1 MTNDQVNALM
11 QMVKQVHEQ
20 QDIYMQVVM
29 SEHYTVAY
37 VFPVYVE
44 ENWDEEEDEENECD

>member
-1 MTNDQVNALM
+1 MSSDQVNALM
-11 QMVKQVHEQ
+11 QMVKQVHEY

-37 VFPVYVE
+37 VFPIYTDGE
-44 ENWDEEEDEENECD
+44 WNEEEEEYE